1 MDDFHSLRH
10 RTDFGIAALTGFAS
24 GFTEMILGMLG
35 AGVLTD
41 ISVGTV
47 TGAIAGFFYRY
58 GGEDICISSIFLGTL
73 YWYFYGTAFVLGI
86 LEILAGELEG
96 TFTTK

>member
-1 MDDFHSLRH
+1 MPQVNLSPACVRENILLIDVILFAASFSS

-73 YWYFYGTAFVLGI
+73 YWYCAY
-86 LEILAGELEG
+86 
-96 TFTTK
+96 